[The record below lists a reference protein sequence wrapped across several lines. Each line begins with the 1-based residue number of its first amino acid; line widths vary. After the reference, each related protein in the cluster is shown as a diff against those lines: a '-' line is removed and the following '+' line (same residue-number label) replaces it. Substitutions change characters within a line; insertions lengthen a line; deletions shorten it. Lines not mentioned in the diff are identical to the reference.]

1 MLMGLTTQLKK
12 GSTPTLLLT
21 LLKERPMYG
30 YEMATQLARRSKG
43 RLTAS
48 EGSLYPALHQLEA
61 DGYVEGYWQT
71 TVGPRPRRYYRMTP
85 KGRKFIQTAQS
96 ELRQFAG
103 TLLSLV
109 PEAAR

>member
-1 MLMGLTTQLKK
+1 MLTRLTTQLKK

-21 LLKERPMYG
+21 LLNERPMYG
-30 YEMATQLARRSKG
+30 YELATQLASRSKG
-43 RLTAS
+43 HLTTS

-61 DGYVEGYWQT
+61 DGYLEGYWQA
-71 TVGPRPRRYYRMTP
+71 TVGPRRRRYYRMTP
-85 KGRKFIQTAQS
+85 KGRKVVQAAQS
-96 ELRQFAG
+96 DLRQFAG